1 MTAIVYFLINS
12 ILGKWT
18 KSIIQ
23 IFFQSC
29 FQFVIPAKTGIQ
41 NIMKT
46 IHKYYVYILASQRNG
61 TLYIG
66 MTNDLQRGV
75 YEHKTGTIKGFT
87 QKYGVSLLIYF
98 EEFQHVQQ
106 AIERE
111 NNLKKWKRAWKLKLI
126 EEENPNW
133 DDLAKDWYDD
143 LLID

>member
-1 MTAIVYFLINS
+1 
-12 ILGKWT
+12 
-18 KSIIQ
+18 
-23 IFFQSC
+23 
-29 FQFVIPAKTGIQ
+29 
-41 NIMKT
+41 MKT
-46 IHKYYVYILASQRNG
+46 IHKYYVYILTSQRNG

-66 MTNDLQRGV
+66 MTNDLQRRV
-75 YEHKTGTIKGFT
+75 YEHKSGTIKGFT

-133 DDLAKDWYDD
+133 DDLAKDWYDT
-143 LLID
+143 LIID